1 MGTCSSQAKQK
12 GKNIQ
17 TKPNQNELDT
27 NLNSGQKQPASQK
40 QVEIEECPKQSHQ
53 EAQEQVEKKEIK
65 SDLQNVITD
74 EEAIKQYLLGE
85 ELSEVSMQ
93 MEKDLSAQIQQK
105 ISFKD
110 KKQIVSVIKA
120 LFLCLKKLEEP
131 IYQLDKKYPS
141 EILNNFQQF
150 LQQSLQD
157 LFEYNINLVKNEQIL
172 QEGIELC
179 CRTYHVLQNLGKKL
193 KTQKAYAQGVQ
204 DEELT
209 ISEELK
215 KQYLKVQSEIKLEII
230 RTFQNKNEV
239 SKSQQQQQNN
249 PLVLMK
255 FNTKHAITLAK
266 QQTLKQQAGDDEDS
280 QSLQSLQKALEYDI
294 QYSQYDT
301 SNMKPKK
308 QQN

>member
-1 MGTCSSQAKQK
+1 MGTCSSSAKQN
-12 GKNIQ
+12 GKNI
-17 TKPNQNELDT
+17 KPKPIQNELDT

-40 QVEIEECPKQSHQ
+40 QMEIEECPKQSQQ
-53 EAQEQVEKKEIK
+53 EAHEEVEKKEIK
-65 SDLQNVITD
+65 SDIQNVITD
-74 EEAIKQYLLGE
+74 EEAIKQFLLGE
-85 ELSEVSMQ
+85 ELSDVSMQ
-93 MEKDLSAQIQQK
+93 MENDLSTQIQQK

-110 KKQIVSVIKA
+110 KRQIVSVIKA
-120 LFLCLKKLEEP
+120 LFLCLKNLEEP

-150 LQQSLQD
+150 LQLSLQD
-157 LFEYNINLVKNEQIL
+157 LFEYNINLVKNEQIF

-179 CRTYHVLQNLGKKL
+179 CRTYHILQNLGKKS
-193 KTQKAYAQGVQ
+193 KIQKIYTQVIQ
-204 DEELT
+204 DEEMI

-230 RTFQNKNEV
+230 RTFQNKNEAA
-239 SKSQQQQQNN
+239 KSQQQQNN

-266 QQTLKQQAGDDEDS
+266 QQTLKQQAGDDEES
-280 QSLQSLQKALEYDI
+280 QLLQSLQEALDYDV
-294 QYSQYDT
+294 QNSKYDT

-308 QQN
+308 KQN